1 MLEGA
6 LFDRSSFNLEG
17 ATQAQAQLH
26 FAYLLGPQLRVSL
39 QVSDAD
45 VERRIF
51 RLFLNGV
58 AHAWFYLGVGEA
70 IFKLSFYRG
79 QSARSQNWGRVCGT
93 DD

>member
-1 MLEGA
+1 MSEGT

-17 ATQAQAQLH
+17 AIQAQAQLY
-26 FAYLLGPQLRVSL
+26 FACLLGLQLRVSL

-58 AHAWFYLGVGEA
+58 VRAWFYLGVGEA
-70 IFKLSFYRG
+70 IFRLSFHRA
-79 QSARSQNWGRVCGT
+79 QSARLQNWVRVCGT